1 MTQKGKVN
9 QLANEWIKTQAKQNK
24 VFLWEIAQELGIADA
39 TLSRHMR
46 REITGPKREQV
57 ERAIRTITASRKQEG

>member
-1 MTQKGKVN
+1 M
-9 QLANEWIKTQAKQNK
+9 
-24 VFLWEIAQELGIADA
+24 FLWEIAQELGIADA

-57 ERAIRTITASRKQEG
+57 ERVIRTIAANRKREG